1 MEKKLK
7 IQRVSS
13 GVLGQVIEHRIPCGL
28 FLTKE
33 GRKWVAVDNTTGDA
47 WTEEFSRKRQ
57 AVRWLRGKFEV
68 CWCNTV
74 STLQPCDTAAK
85 LLKLRVRT
93 RQGRRSKSCSNSTVS
108 PGMTRKSPTFP
119 RRRST
124 HEQGSSRTSGQWD
137 HA

>member
-13 GVLGQVIEHRIPCGL
+13 AFLGRVIEHRTPSGL

-33 GRKWVAVDNTTGDA
+33 GHKWVAVDNTTGDV

-68 CWCNTV
+68 GV
-74 STLQPCDTAAK
+74 
-85 LLKLRVRT
+85 
-93 RQGRRSKSCSNSTVS
+93 
-108 PGMTRKSPTFP
+108 
-119 RRRST
+119 
-124 HEQGSSRTSGQWD
+124 
-137 HA
+137 